1 MACVHFYSRSSD
13 VTEPCCRRRFGGGG
27 GWMLGMPSNLIFLA
41 KLVWVEIRL
50 KSRTEELDTRTMTE
64 RETSRMA

>member
-1 MACVHFYSRSSD
+1 
-13 VTEPCCRRRFGGGG
+13 
-27 GWMLGMPSNLIFLA
+27 MLGMSSNLIFLA

-50 KSRTEELDTRTMTE
+50 KSRVEESDTRTMTE